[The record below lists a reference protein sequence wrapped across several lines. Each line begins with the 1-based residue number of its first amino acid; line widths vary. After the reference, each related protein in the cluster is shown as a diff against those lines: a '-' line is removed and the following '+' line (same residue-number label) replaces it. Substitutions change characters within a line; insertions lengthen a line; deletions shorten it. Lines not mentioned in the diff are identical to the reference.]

1 MASNFL
7 LQPIE
12 DPYSIL
18 GIHQNA
24 TQDELKK
31 AYYEK
36 AKLLHP
42 DKNAKSTDELR
53 ELRGMQMKQLTASYH
68 LLVND
73 RAKAD
78 ELHEKSQD
86 QDAANEGIRVTNGYL
101 TLDKRF
107 SDKFRVEFNS
117 NSANSFVHS
126 LNLDLNLMKD
136 EKFKDY
142 MPIQQKLS
150 SNINMRLRCET
161 CDKTFRSLRKKYEHQ
176 ALVEHTRFLD
186 PIYLST
192 LATPDRLL
200 ERGDFPLNVSIFHDD
215 EWNKMWTKKEV
226 FNVRTCSKA
235 NQYIEIMNKSTL
247 PYELIEQCEPA
258 LNHLRLVFLKDN
270 QATSIETWLHDAQ
283 INEFVANYAKNNSD
297 QVLEAF
303 YLENDRKPPT
313 SQSINNIKKRQEDFI
328 SLAEV
333 NPQAARQAMF
343 KNFKYKVGACLSNKP
358 GMGKFMILFYSIQF
372 HYQLA
377 MLLLYVYK
385 LK

>member
-1 MASNFL
+1 MASNFSN
-7 LQPIE
+7 QPIE

-53 ELRGMQMKQLTASYH
+53 ELRGMQMKELTASYH

-78 ELHEKSQD
+78 ELHEKSQE
-86 QDAANEGIRVTNGYL
+86 QDTANEGIRVTNGYL
-101 TLDKRF
+101 TLYKRF
-107 SDKFRVEFNS
+107 SDKFRDEFNS

-126 LNLDLNLMKD
+126 LNSDLNLLQD

-161 CDKTFRSLRKKYEHQ
+161 CGKTFRSLCKKYEHQ
-176 ALVEHTRFLD
+176 ALFEHTRFLD

-192 LATPDRLL
+192 LATPDKLL
-200 ERGDFPLNVSIFHDD
+200 ERADFPLNVSIFHDD

-247 PYELIEQCEPA
+247 PYGLIEKCEPA

-270 QATSIETWLHDAQ
+270 QATSIDTWLHDAQ

-303 YLENDRKPPT
+303 YLENDQTTTR
-313 SQSINNIKKRQEDFI
+313 QSINNIKKRQDDFI
-328 SLAEV
+328 SLAKV
-333 NPQAARQAMF
+333 NPQVARQALF

-358 GMGKFMILFYSIQF
+358 GMGKILDIIFLYPISLQF
-372 HYQLA
+372 
-377 MLLLYVYK
+377 V
-385 LK
+385 